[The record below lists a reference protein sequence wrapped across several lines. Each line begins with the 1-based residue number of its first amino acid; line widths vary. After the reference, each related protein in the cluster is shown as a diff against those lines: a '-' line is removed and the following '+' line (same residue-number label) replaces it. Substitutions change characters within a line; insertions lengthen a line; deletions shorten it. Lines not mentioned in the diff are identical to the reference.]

1 MDVGRTGMGWAT
13 VLAAGLLLAGC
24 WRGTGTP
31 KASAPRKEYE
41 HRFPEWTGYG
51 VPSEFSLGCRDWF
64 DADPPPTQDEAVRLA
79 QDVAAIFLDT
89 RLGSWAD
96 ALEPQC
102 KTLSDGWE
110 ITLRLKQEIGGEVL
124 IRLWDMGWV
133 REMHV
138 VSAPRDGYWWGSPLT
153 SHQEAANRETA
164 ARLGGGERM
173 VAALTALDCCR
184 ILASHVDRLY
194 IRDIHQNELGDWE
207 VQVGERL
214 SNADCENMTW
224 SLRLRKDRMT
234 LDRFEMHPYLL

>member
-1 MDVGRTGMGWAT
+1 MEVGRTGMGCAA

-24 WRGTGTP
+24 WRGVGTP
-31 KASAPRKEYE
+31 KASASRKEYE
-41 HRFPEWTGYG
+41 HHFPEWTGYG
-51 VPSEFSLGCRDWF
+51 VPSEFSLVCRARY
-64 DADPPPTQDEAVRLA
+64 DADSPLTPDEAVRLA

-102 KTLSDGWE
+102 KTLADGWE
-110 ITLRLKQEIGGEVL
+110 VTLRLKQEIGGEVL
-124 IRLWDMGWV
+124 IRLWDSGWI

-138 VSAPRDGYWWGSPLT
+138 VSPPRDGDWWGSPLA
-153 SHQEAANRETA
+153 SLQEAANRETA
-164 ARLGGGERM
+164 TRLGGGDRM

-207 VQVGERL
+207 IQVGERL
-214 SNADCENMTW
+214 SNADCENVSW
-224 SLRLRKDRMT
+224 SLRLCGSRMT
-234 LDRFEMHPYLL
+234 LDRFETNPFW